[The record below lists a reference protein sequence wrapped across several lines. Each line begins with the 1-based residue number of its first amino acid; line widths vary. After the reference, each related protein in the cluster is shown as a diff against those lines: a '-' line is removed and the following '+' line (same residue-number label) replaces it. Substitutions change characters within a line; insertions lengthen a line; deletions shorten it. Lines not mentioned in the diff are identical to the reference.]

1 MVGWIRN
8 YRGTFDHTFF
18 DFIFPFFLFFFSFLS
33 FAFSFNVALRRA
45 YAYSIIVTG
54 FDQLPI
60 TVVLIWLRRR
70 WYVRIRLNW
79 FC

>member
-18 DFIFPFFLFFFSFLS
+18 DFIFRFFLFFSFLS
-33 FAFSFNVALRRA
+33 FAFFFNVALRRA

-60 TVVLIWLRRR
+60 TVVLIRLRRR

-79 FC
+79 F